1 MAGLEEKLA
10 AAFEKATGYRFASPG
25 LLVQA
30 LTHSA
35 SGRALAL
42 DYQRLEFLGDR
53 VLGLVIADALYRRYP
68 QHEEGR
74 LARHLNYLVRK
85 ETCAQ
90 VAQELGLGEL
100 MQTGESTRRGQ
111 ARASL
116 KVLGDLAESVIAA
129 IYLDRGLEAAR
140 KFIISHWEP
149 FFARYEDAPR
159 DPKSALQEWAAARG
173 LEPPLY
179 EELSRSGPDHA
190 PRFVMRA
197 RIAGKGQAQGRGG
210 SKRKAEQAAAQA
222 LLEQLKDTK

>member
-10 AAFEKATGYRFASPG
+10 AAFEKAAGYRFVSPE

-35 SGRALAL
+35 GAGGAAH

-53 VLGLVIADALYRRYP
+53 VLGLVIAAALYRRYP

-74 LARHLNYLVRK
+74 LARHLNHLVRK

-90 VAQELGLGEL
+90 VARDLGLDEL

-111 ARASL
+111 AKASL
-116 KVLGDLAESVIAA
+116 NVLGDLAESVIAA
-129 IYLDRGLEAAR
+129 IYLDQGLEAAE

-159 DPKSALQEWAAARG
+159 DPKSALQEWAAAKG
-173 LEPPLY
+173 APVPVY

-197 RIAGKGQAQGRGG
+197 RIAGLGQAKGEGG
-210 SKRKAEQAAAQA
+210 SKRKAEQAAAQT
-222 LLEQLKDTK
+222 LLEQVKDTK